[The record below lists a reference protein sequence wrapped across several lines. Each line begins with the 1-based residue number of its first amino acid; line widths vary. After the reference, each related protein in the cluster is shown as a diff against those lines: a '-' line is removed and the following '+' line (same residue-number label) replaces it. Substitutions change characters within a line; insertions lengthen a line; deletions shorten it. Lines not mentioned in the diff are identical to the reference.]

1 VNKGTGGVTGIYN
14 TDPFFAF
21 HHVNAFE
28 SSSNGIILDII
39 AYNDSSIIRSLYLD
53 VLRGDSPSKVSSPPG
68 QLRRYHISL
77 QIGEV
82 YYEILANGS
91 MELPRINYR
100 KYNTK
105 DYRFVYA
112 VGSYDSAGRSE
123 WPLVKVD
130 IRKRRSTV
138 WSENDCYPGEPVF
151 VPRPDGI
158 AEDDGIILSV
168 VLDSKKGNS
177 FLLILNAKSFEEI
190 ARAEAPHHI
199 PFGFHGEYFDEI
211 GREADAA

>member
-1 VNKGTGGVTGIYN
+1 MALTRVDALYTLKPSI
-14 TDPFFAF
+14 P
-21 HHVNAFE
+21 
-28 SSSNGIILDII
+28 LD
-39 AYNDSSIIRSLYLD
+39 AA
-53 VLRGDSPSKVSSPPG
+53 
-68 QLRRYHISL
+68 HIPL
-77 QIGEV
+77 QTNNEV
-82 YYEILANGS
+82 YYEALANGS

-100 KYNTK
+100 QYNTK

-112 VGSYDSAGRSE
+112 VGSYDFGGQSD

-130 IRKRRSTV
+130 IRERRSKV

-168 VLDSKKGNS
+168 VLDSKKGTS
-177 FLLILNAKSFEEI
+177 FLLILDAKSFEEI

-211 GREADAA
+211 GRVTDAA

>member
-1 VNKGTGGVTGIYN
+1 MNKGTGGVTGIYI

-28 SSSNGIILDII
+28 SSSNEIILDII

-53 VLRGDSPSKVSSPPG
+53 VLRGGFSSCRAST
-68 QLRRYHISL
+68 LSYSASDL
-77 QIGEV
+77 
-82 YYEILANGS
+82 YYEILANDS
-91 MELPRINYR
+91 MEPPRINYR
-100 KYNTK
+100 QYNTK

-112 VGSYDSAGRSE
+112 VGQTYDFAGRRN

-130 IRKRRSTV
+130 IMERRSKV
-138 WSENDCYPGEPVF
+138 WFENDCYPGEPVF

-177 FLLILNAKSFEEI
+177 FLLILDAKSFEEI

-211 GREADAA
+211 GRVADAA

>member
-1 VNKGTGGVTGIYN
+1 MNKNDGATTIYN

-28 SSSNGIILDII
+28 SSSKEIILDII

-53 VLRGDSPSKVSSPPG
+53 ILKGDSPGKVSPPPG
-68 QLRRYHISL
+68 ELRRYHIPL
-77 QIGEV
+77 QTGEV

-91 MELPRINYR
+91 MELPRISYR

-112 VGSYDSAGRSE
+112 VGSYDFAGRSD

-130 IRKRRSTV
+130 IRERRSTA
-138 WSENDCYPGEPVF
+138 WSENECYPGEPVF

-177 FLLILNAKSFEEI
+177 FLLILDATSFEEI

-211 GREADAA
+211 GRATDAV